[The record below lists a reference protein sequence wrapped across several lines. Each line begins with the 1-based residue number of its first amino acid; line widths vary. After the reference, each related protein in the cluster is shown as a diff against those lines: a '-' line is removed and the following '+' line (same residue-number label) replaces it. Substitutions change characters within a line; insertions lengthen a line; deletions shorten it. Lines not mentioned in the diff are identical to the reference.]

1 VSRAVA
7 RDAGH
12 VCRGD
17 MLQFD
22 GGLVNVAA
30 PGDGK
35 LLGVSLET
43 VHNNALVT
51 TVSMIVDADA
61 VYAVTDPHV
70 RRVSETLRL
79 AGASGGHGV
88 AAAPGS
94 EFEVVADSAASE
106 ETLLRIRP
114 QHHVVTAG
122 VEPTAPAQ
130 ARPTGGELNAA
141 LVRAMSR
148 VYRDSVGRG
157 PTKAHAFYRDTAV
170 VVLLEDTMTPG
181 EHSLAAGGRADAV
194 LESRAALQEVM
205 RADLVE
211 IVEGLTGCTV
221 RAFMSANHLS
231 PDILSEVFVLDR
243 AVGGVAPVAEL
254 D

>member
-1 VSRAVA
+1 
-7 RDAGH
+7 
-12 VCRGD
+12 
-17 MLQFD
+17 MLRFD
-22 GGLVNVAA
+22 GGLVNVAM

-43 VHNNALVT
+43 VRSNALVT

-61 VYAVTDPHV
+61 VYAVADPNV
-70 RRVSETLRL
+70 RQVGETLRL
-79 AGASGGHGV
+79 SGGSGAHGV

-114 QHHVVTAG
+114 EHHVVTEG
-122 VEPTAPAQ
+122 VDRTAPPPV
-130 ARPTGGELNAA
+130 RPTGGELNAA

-157 PTKAHAFYRDTAV
+157 PTKAHAFHRDAAV
-170 VVLLEDTMTPG
+170 VVLLEDTMTVG

-194 LESRAALQEVM
+194 LEGRAALQEVM
-205 RADLVE
+205 RGDLVE
-211 IVEGLTGCTV
+211 IVEGLTGCRV

-231 PDILSEVFVLDR
+231 PDLLSEVFVLDR
-243 AVGGVAPVAEL
+243 PVGGAEPAAEP